1 MCLLFWP
8 REGPHGSGAQIS
20 EVWYRCLWG
29 GPMKLLLGVGKTTNW
44 NQLQPRKG
52 MPLPWQNAL
61 LCDTHRK
68 RMQTGRS
75 ASRLHPLLPA
85 PESPS
90 GAPIDRVNQGT
101 NLQRRN
107 LVSESQLRPEKRD
120 VHQGGDSQIIS
131 SLSINKKGH
140 CDHGLE
146 VIYWQWL
153 TSFRARKHFHPL
165 WKYT

>member
-1 MCLLFWP
+1 MGLGP
-8 REGPHGSGAQIS
+8 RSLKSGTGVSEGVPWSCYWEWGKQQIGTNCSHGKECPCPGKMHYCVTLTGKGCKQE
-20 EVWYRCLWG
+20 EVH
-29 GPMKLLLGVGKTTNW
+29 PVSTPFF
-44 NQLQPRKG
+44 QLPS
-52 MPLPWQNAL
+52 LPPV
-61 LCDTHRK
+61 
-68 RMQTGRS
+68 
-75 ASRLHPLLPA
+75 PLLT
-85 PESPS
+85 EL
-90 GAPIDRVNQGT
+90 NQGT

-146 VIYWQWL
+146 VIYDPYWQWL